1 MLYNSYAV
9 TSYTYED
16 YKKTSYARTGSAY
29 ASKEAPCAKRL
40 ALKILAIALLV
51 IVAVTAGIKL
61 APSAE
66 KVNAS
71 GSHGYAE
78 TADTVDAES
87 NTIYF

>member
-1 MLYNSYAV
+1 MLYNSYTV

-16 YKKTSYARTGSAY
+16 FKKTAYARTGSAY
-29 ASKEAPCAKRL
+29 AAKETPCAKRL

-66 KVNAS
+66 KISAS
-71 GSHGYAE
+71 GSNSYVEVADGE
-78 TADTVDAES
+78 TD
-87 NTIYF
+87 TIYF

>member
-9 TSYTYED
+9 TNYTYED
-16 YKKTSYARTGSAY
+16 YKKTSYARTGSFY
-29 ASKEAPCAKRL
+29 AKKETPCAKSL
-40 ALKILAIALLV
+40 ALKILAVVAVV
-51 IVAVTAGIKL
+51 IVAVTAGLKL

-71 GSHGYAE
+71 ESCGYAE
-78 TADTVDAES
+78 TADIET